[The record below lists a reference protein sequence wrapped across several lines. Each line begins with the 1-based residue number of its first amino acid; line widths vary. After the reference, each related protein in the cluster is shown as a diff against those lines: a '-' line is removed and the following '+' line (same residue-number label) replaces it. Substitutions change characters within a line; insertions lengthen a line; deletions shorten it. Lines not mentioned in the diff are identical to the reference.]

1 MLTRWMIAGGI
12 AIGFLSLAACGS
24 APDNQSGPVFDECM
38 RRPAESITL
47 IRQAA
52 PDSEAADTYEAG
64 IREIC
69 GRMVDCVADGTGET
83 DQPLLDAAGSG
94 VMDRCYQA
102 ASSEGEAFGKQF
114 VAKYMPS

>member
-1 MLTRWMIAGGI
+1 
-12 AIGFLSLAACGS
+12 
-24 APDNQSGPVFDECM
+24 M
-38 RRPAESITL
+38 RRPAESIAL

-52 PDSEAADTYEAG
+52 PDSEAADANEAG

-69 GRMVDCVADGTGET
+69 GRMVDCVAAGTGET

-102 ASSEGEAFGKQF
+102 ASVGSQRALRLRRYQRWGRLRELRRGGSVDASRVPVYGGDYRF
-114 VAKYMPS
+114 